1 MSSEKVIQTLDQR
14 AYKIPTNMK
23 KTLSIL
29 LFLSSIYWLNAAV
42 ISVSPGTKT
51 IYDAVAT
58 AQSGDILELTDGVY
72 NETSTVII
80 NKSLTIKNAL
90 NSSPVIN
97 VNRFTIK
104 ANFTL
109 QGVTFDGNST
119 ASEGIR
125 IDEGQNLIIKIL
137 NSDIQN
143 FTSRAINFY
152 ATSKTVAFVDTLI
165 VNGCKFQ
172 NTIRALQATTALEQF
187 KHLEIKNSTFYKLD
201 KDGYFINMSPGGEN
215 LASGVKVIID
225 HCTFYNCFSRRGVYL
240 ANLDGAEVTNNIA
253 FYSETVGDTKSFST
267 YGSNSMVR
275 NNISYNVDLYGSAP
289 RQNVIVQNPL
299 FVDGENGNLQLYANS
314 PAIGAGDNGS
324 NLGDPNWGVS
334 NEDAPLGALPYV
346 PFKKPYTMSP
356 TANSVRVMWQ
366 MLDTISKGVVYY
378 GKTEALGDSIVSNDG
393 WLVEEEG
400 FVHVKE
406 LTGLDPSTTYY
417 YQVGNGI
424 RRFEEIRQTKTAPAR
439 GSNFRL
445 AIASD
450 FHDNSGQVWEKMVPQ
465 VVQQAPDL
473 FIHLGDIVNRGD
485 TRPWNSS
492 FFTPSEPLLNRIPMI
507 GAVGN
512 HETGDK
518 PSNGPTTYYD
528 YFSSFSHGYIDG
540 TEGKDPRGESY
551 YAMDYGDVKIISL
564 NLNGDESS
572 PALDSN
578 SQQMTW
584 LDNQIQNA
592 DSKWIFI
599 ISHVSVYSTGYHG
612 QWSAD
617 KKTSVAPILEKH
629 AANGKHIIFFSGN
642 CHSFEHL
649 YKSGVH
655 YIRPSVAASNI
666 RDQYNMADLPYSLI
680 WKSLNGFSTIDVSE
694 DGETVTM
701 ISRDENGQEFYSYVF
716 TRTAQ
721 MLPSLYFTEPD
732 GNNDTVTDV
741 YRIKW
746 TCFDETGNGKIN
758 LYHSIDSINGTLI
771 AENLSTDLSEVDY
784 FDWHVRYLEPKGDY
798 FIYGVIDDGIN
809 TPVKKYARGKISVV
823 ADTTAP
829 PAPTGFTGYATDE
842 QIVLNW
848 QNPTRLMDVENMI
861 DDFETGIGRFAGV
874 PHAETATGSLEMAP
888 GYNSGNALKIN
899 YNVLI
904 PWGQYSAVL
913 QNNVAQN
920 YATTPYLEFWFKGDG
935 SSRNLRLM
943 IKQDLDFNGT
953 ADDWWYDESLNL
965 SSTDWQKVKLDIRN
979 FQELSWHTNAS
990 KAMNPENIYA
1000 IEFIVPSGTVGTGS
1014 VLIDSIVLTGQIY
1027 PAPDYEGTKILRRTD
1042 RFPANH
1048 TDGEVVYNGT
1058 NETFSDGN
1066 IVPGTHYY
1074 YAGFTYDDLNNFSG
1088 FDLAASWSHQF
1099 TSLETPLSAEILQV
1113 FPNPAHSIV
1122 TIKYAVQTA
1131 DKASVTLE
1139 DITGKRIQI
1148 IASDQPIGNYQINF
1162 NTNGLASGI
1171 YFIRMNTS
1179 NQIYSKR
1186 IVINK

>member
-1 MSSEKVIQTLDQR
+1 
-14 AYKIPTNMK
+14 MK
-23 KTLSIL
+23 KTLPIL
-29 LFLSSIYWLNAAV
+29 LFLLSNYWLNAAV

-58 AQSGDILELTDGVY
+58 AQSGDILELNDGVY
-72 NETSTVII
+72 NETSSVII
-80 NKSLTIKNAL
+80 NKPLIIRSATNTSPIIK
-90 NSSPVIN
+90 
-97 VNRFTIK
+97 VNRFTVR

-109 QGVTFDGNST
+109 QGVVFDGNST
-119 ASEGIR
+119 ASEGFR
-125 IDEGQNLIIKIL
+125 IDEGQNLVIKIL

-143 FTSRAINFY
+143 FTSRAIHFY
-152 ATSKTVAFVDTLI
+152 ATSKTVAFIDTLI
-165 VNGCKFQ
+165 VDGCKFQ

-201 KDGYFINMSPGGEN
+201 KDGYFINVSPGVETIS
-215 LASGVKVIID
+215 SGAKVIID

-299 FVDGENGNLQLYANS
+299 FVDSKNGNLQLYANS

-393 WLVEEEG
+393 WLVEGEG

-406 LTGLDPSTTYY
+406 LTGLDAGSTYFF
-417 YQVGNGI
+417 QVGDGV
-424 RRFEEIRQTKTAPAR
+424 RRFEDIQQTKTSPAK
-439 GSNFRL
+439 SCNFRL

-450 FHDNSGQVWEKMVPQ
+450 FHDNSGQVWEKMVPKI
-465 VVQQAPDL
+465 VQQAPDL
-473 FIHLGDIVNRGD
+473 FIHLGDIVNKGD

-492 FFTPSEPLLNRIPMI
+492 FFSPSEPLLSRIPMM

-540 TEGKDPRGESY
+540 TEGRDPRGESY
-551 YAMDYGDVKIISL
+551 YATDYGDVKIISL

-572 PALDSN
+572 PTYETG

-655 YIRPSVAASNI
+655 YVRPSVAASNI
-666 RDQYNMADLPYSLI
+666 REQFNMADLPYSLI
-680 WKSLNGFSTIDVSE
+680 WKSINSFSTIDVSD

-701 ISRDENGQEFYSYVF
+701 ISRNEDGQEFYSYVF

-771 AENLSTDLSEVDY
+771 AENLSTDLSEIDY
-784 FDWHVRYLEPKGDY
+784 FDWHVRYLQPKGDY
-798 FIYGVIDDGIN
+798 FIYGIIDDGIN
-809 TPVKKYARGKISVV
+809 PPVKKYARGKVSVV

-829 PAPTGFTGYATDE
+829 PAPTSFTGYATDG

-848 QNPTRLMDVENMI
+848 QNPTRLMDVENRI
-861 DDFETGIGRFAGV
+861 DDFENGIGRFTGV

-888 GYNSGNALKIN
+888 GYNGGNALKIN

-913 QNNVAQN
+913 QNSVAQN

-943 IKQDLDFNGT
+943 IKQDLDINGT
-953 ADDWWYDESLNL
+953 ADDWWYDESLIL
-965 SSTDWQKVKLDIRN
+965 SSTDWQKVKLDIRT
-979 FQELSWHTNAS
+979 FKELSWHTNAS
-990 KAMNPENIYA
+990 KSMNPENIFA
-1000 IEFIVPSGTVGTGS
+1000 IEFIIPSGTIGAGS
-1014 VLIDSIVLTGQIY
+1014 VEIDNIVLTGQIY
-1027 PAPDYEGTKILRRTD
+1027 PAPDFEGTKVLRRTD

-1048 TDGEVVYNGT
+1048 NDGDLIYNGID
-1058 NETFSDGN
+1058 ETFIDSN
-1066 IVPGTHYY
+1066 VTPGTNYY
-1074 YAGFTYDDLNNFSG
+1074 YAGFTFDDLNNFSD
-1088 FDLAASWSHQF
+1088 FDSNASWQYLY
-1099 TSLETPLSAEILQV
+1099 TSLNNTLSNDILQV
-1113 FPNPAHSIV
+1113 FPNPAHSTA
-1122 TIKYAVQTA
+1122 TIRYSVPNAE
-1131 DKASVTLE
+1131 KASIFLE
-1139 DITGKRIQI
+1139 DLTGKRIYT
-1148 IASDQPIGNYQINF
+1148 IAIDQPAGNYQINL
-1162 NTNGLASGI
+1162 NTNELASGI
-1171 YFIRMNTS
+1171 YFIRMNTL
-1179 NQIYSKR
+1179 NQTYSTK
-1186 IVINK
+1186 IIINKQF